1 MSQTS
6 NLMLRG
12 FHKAIRKQMSNLNLI
27 IMNKLKISS
36 IFMMLL
42 MLLGSVASCITNEG
56 NYTDIPQELLK
67 TWNMPDGSSITF
79 RSDGTGIY
87 TTETEDQIRPRA
99 TVRIAFSYFYQE
111 ENNRRKLTIKM
122 ENDPEPEVF
131 YILKLTSSRLEVMDD
146 DGEYINMVSEY
157 FDGNGDSDEDK
168 DEDKD
173 DMNEGDSVPS
183 QQPNLELSK
192 TNIAGKWGFCNKT
205 VWEVRDTTLYW
216 TTGDSTIAYPI
227 HLGYR
232 TITIFDGAV
241 SAFTVHRLTS
251 EYIVLSDEDSPY
263 EKFFFFKM
271 EDDGNIIGDIS
282 LLYDKRWQTAPGV
295 ENVSLIFSKDG
306 TASFKSDTDG
316 AFSCSYTYDRANKV
330 IHMKS
335 PYGDA
340 DMVLVKL
347 TQNTLIVN
355 VISEEDGVR
364 DEEMLEFRILD

>member
-1 MSQTS
+1 
-6 NLMLRG
+6 
-12 FHKAIRKQMSNLNLI
+12 MSNLNLI

-42 MLLGSVASCITNEG
+42 MLLGGVASCITNEG

-146 DGEYINMVSEY
+146 DGEYINMMSEDY
-157 FDGNGDSDEDK
+157 DGNGDSDEDK
-168 DEDKD
+168 DEDH
-173 DMNEGDSVPS
+173 MNEGDSIPS
-183 QQPNLELSK
+183 QQPDLELSK
-192 TNIAGKWGFCNKT
+192 TNLAGKWGFCNKT

-216 TTGDSTIAYPI
+216 TSGDSTIAYPI

-232 TITIFDGAV
+232 RISLFEPDGAV
-241 SAFTVHRLTS
+241 SAFTVHRLTG
-251 EYIVLSDEDSPY
+251 EYIVLSDEDEPY

-271 EDDGNIIGDIS
+271 EDDGYVIGDIS
-282 LLYDKRWQTAPGV
+282 LLYDKNWQTAPGV
-295 ENVSLIFSKDG
+295 ENVCLTFSKDG
-306 TASFKSDTDG
+306 KASYKSDEDG
-316 AFSCSYTYDRANKV
+316 TVKCSYTYDHTNKV
-330 IHMKS
+330 IHMES
-335 PYGDA
+335 QYGNT

-364 DEEMLEFRILD
+364 DEEMMEFRILD